1 MKKIIL
7 AAISLVAMSGY
18 AADDKKIIKQS
29 KGSITFV
36 VDEFLEPSDKK
47 NQHFDGAKI
56 AYDMMKD
63 EKIREEHHGL
73 VATSFADEKS
83 LLSLGRDAFYQCIVK
98 AYANH
103 QSLALSPD
111 MIWLLIGQGFARYVN
126 AHAEELRSKLVSHE
140 GKQELVVVTDRNLY
154 AADWPK
160 LIDGFA
166 SKIDQYTK
174 KDIAKTITAD
184 FSTTKS
190 VERVASQITLME
202 SVKSYFEYVVM
213 MIGCGI
219 PSITLEGT
227 PDDWRSV
234 LKKTKQLEQFGLG
247 EWTKSLEPILTE
259 FIRAAEGKPNQQF
272 WQGIVKKD
280 RVKELVG
287 GAYYSTGKTTQLDGW
302 MLKFFPNED
311 GLTLDSVP
319 HTKKMP
325 SENVRVGFKYKE
337 LDLSGNLLGEMP
349 MELWAGFIG
358 AEEDLSTNTLRPKI
372 GWLVRK
378 AETDEDLLKE
388 LQKKNETG
396 SIHLRVK
403 NVPEVLSELGH
414 INRLTLDF
422 TDHKVILP
430 EWLEKVSIGDFIIK
444 GKVSEEEEETI
455 KKRFPN
461 IKINGNGLKLILVED

>member
-1 MKKIIL
+1 MKKVIL

-36 VDEFLEPSDKK
+36 VDEFLEPINKK
-47 NQHFDGAKI
+47 NRYFDGNEIAKL
-56 AYDMMKD
+56 MMSD
-63 EKIREEHHGL
+63 ENIRTDQYGL
-73 VATSFADEKS
+73 VATSFSDKKE
-83 LLSLGRDAFYQCIVK
+83 LLYLGRDAFYQCIVK

-111 MIWLLIGQGFARYVN
+111 MIWLLISQGFARYVN
-126 AHAEELRSKLVSHE
+126 AHAEELRSKLVNHE
-140 GKQELVVVTDRNLY
+140 GKKELVVFTNSNIY
-154 AADWPK
+154 AAEWPK
-160 LIDGFA
+160 LIDGFG
-166 SKIDQYTK
+166 SQIDKYTK
-174 KDIAKTITAD
+174 KDIAQTITAN
-184 FSTTKS
+184 FTTTGP

-202 SVKSYFEYVVM
+202 TVKSYFEYVVM
-213 MIGCGI
+213 RIGCGI

-259 FIRAAEGKPNQQF
+259 FIRASEGKPNQQF

-287 GAYYSTGKTTQLDGW
+287 GAYASTGKTTQLDGW

-325 SENVRVGFKYKE
+325 SERVRVGFKYKE
-337 LDLSGNLLGEMP
+337 SDLNGNIIGQMP

-358 AEEDLSTNTLRPKI
+358 AEEDVATNTLRPKI
-372 GWLVRK
+372 GWLVRI

-388 LQKKNETG
+388 LQKKNEIG
-396 SIHLRVK
+396 SIHLRVEE
-403 NVPEVLSELGH
+403 VPEVLSKLGH
-414 INRLTLDF
+414 IYHLILDF
-422 TDHKVILP
+422 TDNKVILP
-430 EWLEKVSIGDFIIK
+430 EWLEKVSIGDLRVN
-444 GKVSEEEEETI
+444 GNMSEEEEKAL

-461 IKINGNGLKLILVED
+461 IKINEVRLPF